1 MCALRKSAFV
11 DAALRALESRG
22 FSAIGVFTSSLR
34 IATRLECRSRLRLLP
49 DFPDIIVNTVS
60 FPVFT
65 FELVE
70 ARHHEADG
78 HTFEVIG
85 APASSGGFA
94 AGRRRARRGV
104 NPRGA

>member
-1 MCALRKSAFV
+1 MVTDAAEWSRPRPPGGPAAIVLFYRAHVLSGNLQFV

-34 IATRLECRSRLRLLP
+34 DRDATGLPLALRLLP

-65 FELVE
+65 LSSLE
-70 ARHHEADG
+70 APAPRADG
-78 HTFEVIG
+78 TPFE
-85 APASSGGFA
+85 
-94 AGRRRARRGV
+94 
-104 NPRGA
+104 